1 MTLFARF
8 LGLPTSLPLHT
19 AMWYARSCSG
29 IVVRSG
35 SKHSMV
41 SGTSMQMS
49 ARMTGLLYRNSD
61 ACFCVETPPHAVPY
75 AVRLLVDF
83 LEHIVVESV
92 LSGFSEA
99 CGDCLYLMVALVI
112 VPEYRNLSES
122 NL

>member
-1 MTLFARF
+1 MLH
-8 LGLPTSLPLHT
+8 LGGRI
-19 AMWYARSCSG
+19 AF
-29 IVVRSG
+29 
-35 SKHSMV
+35 
-41 SGTSMQMS
+41 
-49 ARMTGLLYRNSD
+49 RMDVG
-61 ACFCVETPPHAVPY
+61 
-75 AVRLLVDF
+75 DF